1 MNHNN
6 VKIGKEIINE
16 SKNNTHL
23 FYVDV
28 IKVLAAL
35 IIIMIHLNA
44 NAAFRNNGAPL
55 LANLHY
61 FKVYL
66 GDIAFHYL

>member
-35 IIIMIHLNA
+35 IRRYWRFIIYNYIGINS
-44 NAAFRNNGAPL
+44 FS
-55 LANLHY
+55 Y
-61 FKVYL
+61 
-66 GDIAFHYL
+66 